1 MVTISPASK
10 LTPPEL
16 IVIDVI
22 VPLAS
27 VTISNVAP
35 DPANSET
42 PAVAVNV
49 ADWSYAAAVALK
61 VPGFAPRVPSVND
74 AIVPATN

>member
-1 MVTISPASK
+1 M
-10 LTPPEL
+10 LE
-16 IVIDVI
+16 I

-35 DPANSET
+35 LPANSET
-42 PAVAVNV
+42 PATALND
-49 ADWSYAAAVALK
+49 AEGSYAAAVALK
-61 VPGFAPRVPSVND
+61 DPGDAPRVPSSNV